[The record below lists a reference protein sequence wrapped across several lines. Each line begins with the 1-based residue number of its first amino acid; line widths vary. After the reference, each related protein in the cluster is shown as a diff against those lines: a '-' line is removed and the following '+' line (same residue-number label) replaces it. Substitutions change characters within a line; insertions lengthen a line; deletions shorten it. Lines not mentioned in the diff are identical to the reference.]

1 MSSASLPRKQLV
13 SVRPTPVEHLPR
25 LSELLNGP
33 RIFIKR
39 DDLTGLA
46 GGGNKTRKLELF
58 VADALGQHAETL
70 VTEGAAQS
78 NHCRQT
84 AAAAAVCGLRC
95 ILVLQGHAQR
105 GAAGNLLLDRL
116 LGAELCWAGDRE
128 REAVMAEIVET
139 EKSRGRRP
147 YAIPLGGST
156 PLGAAGFAYAM
167 EELASQG
174 APAFDR
180 IVFASSSGGTHAG
193 MAAGA
198 RLTGYGGQVLGIC
211 IDESKDDLCRMVAS
225 IATETMR
232 LLGHPE
238 AALAPGDI
246 CADDRWLGEGYGVP
260 GAPEREAISLFARTE
275 GILLDPVYTGRAA
288 AGLLHLVRSG
298 EIRRDE
304 TVLFWHT
311 GGVPALWAYGRE
323 LGLEPP
329 D

>member
-1 MSSASLPRKQLV
+1 MSISLPRKQLV
-13 SVRPTPVEHLPR
+13 SVRPTPIEPLLR

-46 GGGNKTRKLELF
+46 GGGNKARKLELF
-58 VADALGQHAETL
+58 AADALRHNADTL

-84 AAAAAVCGLRC
+84 AAAAAMCGLRC
-95 ILVLQGHAQR
+95 ILVLR
-105 GAAGNLLLDRL
+105 GEPQPEATGNVLLDRL
-116 LGAELCWAGDRE
+116 LGAELYWAGDRE
-128 REAVMAEIVET
+128 REDVMADIVEK
-139 EKSRGRRP
+139 ERGAGRTP

-167 EELASQG
+167 EELAAQG
-174 APAFDR
+174 APQFDR

-193 MAAGA
+193 LAAGA
-198 RLTGYGGQVLGIC
+198 RLVEYGGQVLGIC
-211 IDESKDDLCRMVAS
+211 IDERKEDLCRIVAE

-232 LLGHPE
+232 LLGQPGTF
-238 AALAPGDI
+238 APRDI
-246 CADDRWLGEGYGVP
+246 CADDRYLGEGYGIL
-260 GAPEREAISLFARTE
+260 GAPEREAISLFARVE

-288 AGLLHLVRSG
+288 AGLLDLIRSG
-298 EIRRDE
+298 EIRRGE

-323 LGLEPP
+323 LEAVSS
-329 D
+329 

>member
-13 SVRPTPVEHLPR
+13 SVRPTPVEPLPR
-25 LSELLNGP
+25 LSGLLNGP

-46 GGGNKTRKLELF
+46 GGGNKARKLELF
-58 VADALGQHAETL
+58 VADALRQNADTL

-84 AAAAAVCGLRC
+84 AAAAAICGLRC
-95 ILVLQGHAQR
+95 ILVLRGHTQQ

-116 LGAELCWAGDRE
+116 LGAELCWARDRNQE
-128 REAVMAEIVET
+128 DVMAEVVEN
-139 EKSRGRRP
+139 EKRAGRRP

-167 EELASQG
+167 EELAAQG
-174 APAFDR
+174 APPFDR

-211 IDESKDDLCRMVAS
+211 IDESKEDLARVVAS

-232 LLGHPE
+232 LLGDPE
-238 AALAPGDI
+238 AVVAPGEI
-246 CADDRWLGEGYGVP
+246 CADDRWLGNGYGVV

-298 EIRRDE
+298 EIHRDE

-311 GGVPALWAYGRE
+311 GGFPALWAYGRE
-323 LGLEPP
+323 LGLELPE
-329 D
+329 